1 MNYWRNES
9 FVIHTDKK
17 YLNIH
22 AIHHF
27 LSEESYW
34 AKGIS
39 FHSVMKAIDH
49 SSLCFGIYK
58 GNPEEEDAKQV
69 GFARVV
75 TDFVRFAYIM
85 DVFVLPDYRGMGL
98 SKWLMSVLTEQTEL
112 KTVGGIMLCTL
123 DAHGLYTQY
132 GFEAVKNPQ
141 NYLKL
146 TR

>member
-1 MNYWRNES
+1 MNYWNKGS

-17 YLNIH
+17 YLNIQT
-22 AIHHF
+22 IHHF
-27 LSEESYW
+27 LSKESYW

-39 FHSVMKAIDH
+39 FESVTKAIEH
-49 SSLCFGIYK
+49 SSLCLGIYN

-85 DVFVLPDYRGMGL
+85 DVFILQEYRGMGL
-98 SKWLMSVLTEQTEL
+98 SKWLMSVLTEQSEL
-112 KTVGGIMLCTL
+112 KGVSGIMLCTF
-123 DAHGLYTQY
+123 DAHGLYSQF